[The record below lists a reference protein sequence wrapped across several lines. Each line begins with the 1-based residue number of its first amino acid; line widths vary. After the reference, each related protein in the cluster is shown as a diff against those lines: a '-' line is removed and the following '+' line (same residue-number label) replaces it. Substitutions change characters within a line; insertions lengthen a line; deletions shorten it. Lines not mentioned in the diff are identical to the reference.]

1 MTDKTVNTNED
12 SSAFFVD
19 PFEGISNKFSNI
31 SELYAGKHTRLLRAQ
46 RYGRWYAL
54 KTLNGE
60 AASQAPYMQV
70 LRKELEMLMQIQH
83 PGVVQAVGLEQM
95 EDLGPCIV
103 MEYIEG
109 ETLQQILDSDEG
121 LTLQERRRI
130 ATELCEAVA
139 YIHSLGI
146 VHRDL
151 KPENI
156 MLTRNGRRVKLIDF
170 GLADTDQHAVLKQPS
185 GTLKYMAPE
194 QASQS
199 VPDIRNDIYSLG
211 IILKQLNIGGV
222 YKAVTDRCLKPIN
235 ERYDSM
241 EELQDDIRRRQV
253 RRQRL
258 WQLTMTAACLA
269 LIAFVV
275 SGMLSSSTSS
285 REQNAFIDSLQ
296 QQMTME
302 QKRNAARLTESRQEQ
317 AAMKEQM
324 SNSMA
329 MLGDSIKQLTAV
341 NEQLQEE
348 LTRTSRAKAA
358 ALQALDQAIKRSQ
371 IDHHLDTLSLWAYRW
386 PDMTNRVYDVSRFI
400 YSYSDKLKTQMSK
413 QETEQVCRAMLDH
426 WQKWSSHVT
435 ERANAIRTKS
445 KRDLPDALIIKHD
458 IAPQDVRP
466 KDVF

>member
-1 MTDKTVNTNED
+1 M
-12 SSAFFVD
+12 
-19 PFEGISNKFSNI
+19 
-31 SELYAGKHTRLLRAQ
+31 
-46 RYGRWYAL
+46 
-54 KTLNGE
+54 
-60 AASQAPYMQV
+60 
-70 LRKELEMLMQIQH
+70 
-83 PGVVQAVGLEQM
+83 
-95 EDLGPCIV
+95 
-103 MEYIEG
+103 
-109 ETLQQILDSDEG
+109 
-121 LTLQERRRI
+121 
-130 ATELCEAVA
+130 
-139 YIHSLGI
+139 
-146 VHRDL
+146 
-151 KPENI
+151 
-156 MLTRNGRRVKLIDF
+156 
-170 GLADTDQHAVLKQPS
+170 
-185 GTLKYMAPE
+185 
-194 QASQS
+194 
-199 VPDIRNDIYSLG
+199 
-211 IILKQLNIGGV
+211 
-222 YKAVTDRCLKPIN
+222 TDRCLKPIN

-275 SGMLSSSTSS
+275 SGMLSSRISS

-302 QKRNAARLTESRQEQ
+302 QKRNAARLTESRREQ
-317 AAMKEQM
+317 AAIKKQM

-371 IDHHLDTLSLWAYRW
+371 IDRHLDTLSLWAYRW

-400 YSYSDKLKTQMSK
+400 YSYSDKLKTQMSR
-413 QETEQVCRAMLDH
+413 QESEQVCRAMLDH
-426 WQKWSSHVT
+426 WQKWSAHVT

-445 KRDLPDALIIKHD
+445 KKDVPDALIIRRAN
-458 IAPQDVRP
+458 APQDIRP